1 MTDDPQAHDP
11 PPPGAL
17 CFAFRGA
24 ELLVADADGHAR
36 VPRVAE
42 TGLDARSGVWVDA
55 GEAGGLPCVA
65 VSVSGEAEA
74 PAGMRWVRLR
84 ATHALLPAELW
95 RMAGRASEIVEWERA
110 HRFCGRCGGRTAA
123 CGEPLA
129 RRCTNC
135 GALHYPRLAPAVL
148 VCVTAGDRLLLAR
161 SPHFPA
167 RMYSTLAGFVE
178 PGESLEEAAAREVR
192 EEVGIEIRDVRYFGS
207 QPWPFPSS
215 LMVAFTAEYAGGE
228 LRPDPAE
235 IEDAAW
241 FAPGTLPPVPPGMSL
256 ARAMIDAWV
265 RAHGGDPSLLETT
278 E

>member
-1 MTDDPQAHDP
+1 MTDRSAAPDP

-24 ELLVADADGHAR
+24 ELLLAEGGGQAR
-36 VPRVAE
+36 IPRVSE
-42 TGLDARSGVWVDA
+42 TGLDARSGVWVDV
-55 GEAGGLPCVA
+55 GEAGGVPCAA
-65 VSVSGEAEA
+65 VGLDGEAAA

-95 RMAGRASEIVEWERA
+95 RMAGRASEMVEWERA
-110 HRFCGRCGGRTAA
+110 HRFCGRCGGRTARA
-123 CGEPLA
+123 GEALA
-129 RRCTNC
+129 RRCTHC

-148 VCVTAGDRLLLAR
+148 VCVSDGDRLLLAR

-167 RMYSTLAGFVE
+167 GMYSTLAGFVE

-192 EEVGIEIRDVRYFGS
+192 EEVGIRIRRVRYFGS

-215 LMVAFTAEYAGGE
+215 LMAAFTAEYAGGA

-241 FAPGTLPPVPPGMSL
+241 FAPGTLPAVPPGMSL

-265 RAHGGDPSLLETT
+265 RAHGGDPALLRSAE
-278 E
+278 

>member
-1 MTDDPQAHDP
+1 MTESLTADG

-24 ELLVADADGHAR
+24 ELLVLDEDGR
-36 VPRVAE
+36 TRIPRVAE
-42 TGLDARSGVWVDA
+42 TGLDVDAGVWVDV
-55 GEAGGLPCVA
+55 GEAGGVPCVA
-65 VSVSGEAEA
+65 VSLSDGSTA
-74 PAGMRWVRLR
+74 PAGMRLVRLR
-84 ATHALLPAELW
+84 ATHALLPPELW

-110 HRFCGRCGGRTAA
+110 HRFCGRCGGRTEA
-123 CGEPLA
+123 CGEALA

-135 GALHYPRLAPAVL
+135 GSLHYPRLQPAVL
-148 VCVTAGDRLLLAR
+148 VCVADGDRLLLAR

-192 EEVGIEIRDVRYFGS
+192 EEVGIGIGGLRYFGS

-235 IEDAAW
+235 IEDVAW
-241 FAPGTLPPVPPGMSL
+241 FTVDALPPVPPAMSL
-256 ARAMIDAWV
+256 ARAMIDAFV
-265 RAHGGDPSLLETT
+265 AARGGDPSRLQTT
-278 E
+278 A